1 MASDQKR
8 LFLTLS
14 LSALVLFGWQYFFA
28 PKNQFENGTLP
39 KTESASTAVEN
50 QSNTTS
56 KTVENRPVV
65 DSTEANKISSVSN
78 PAVTKAQSFT
88 LKNSMSE
95 VKINSN
101 LLISSMFPLNEDR
114 DEFTAIVGKRKPFQ
128 FFIVRDGVMTPLN
141 FNFSQTD
148 AASISGSDSR
158 FGVSFHGNIDDKGLF
173 VWNLKSTT
181 PYQYL
186 VRMESTE
193 QEGEGRQV
201 RQYITLLKDTKHTK
215 IDSAE
220 SYDGPLQWMG
230 IDYHYHLFANV
241 IKGKPMASINIDSG
255 NLVAKI
261 IESRTKLSGFS
272 FYGLKGYDELQ
283 KVGSNLHL
291 AVDFGIFG
299 IIAVP
304 ILKGLQFFYK
314 FAPNYGV
321 AIILIT
327 LFIRTLLFPLQ
338 FKSFK
343 SMKKMQKLQ
352 PELAKLKE
360 KHADDP
366 QKMQRATMELFKKN
380 GANPMGGCLPL
391 LLQMPVFFAFYQVLF
406 NSVELLHAPFVFWIH
421 DLSAKDPYYM
431 LPVLMGIA
439 MFFQTKLNP
448 STSADPMQK
457 KMMMF
462 MPLIFTFF
470 MKDLPAGLNL
480 YIFVSTVFGV
490 TQQLFVYKTVD

>member
-1 MASDQKR
+1 MLVMASEQKR

-28 PKNQFENGTLP
+28 PKNQFEKGSFDKNNQAVAQADSKHEKAVAVDKLPAEGTSNQAP
-39 KTESASTAVEN
+39 VE
-50 QSNTTS
+50 Q
-56 KTVENRPVV
+56 TVAP
-65 DSTEANKISSVSN
+65 SVSVYTLSN
-78 PAVTKAQSFT
+78 SVTKVVLTNELVIKSFMP
-88 LKNSMSE
+88 LKE
-95 VKINSN
+95 
-101 LLISSMFPLNEDR
+101 ER
-114 DEFTAIVGKRKPFQ
+114 DAFTDIVGVKKPFQ
-128 FFIVRDGVMTPLN
+128 FFIVNNGSLTPLL
-141 FNFSQTD
+141 FNLSKT
-148 AASISGSDSR
+148 SESEISGTDSR
-158 FGVSFHGNIDDKGLF
+158 FNIDFNAYLDEKGLF
-173 VWNLKSTT
+173 QWTLSSTK
-181 PYQYL
+181 PYQYFT
-186 VRMESTE
+186 RMQSEK
-193 QEGEGRQV
+193 QEGEGRQI
-201 RQYITLLKDTKHTK
+201 RQYVTLLKDTQRTN
-215 IDSAE
+215 IDDDE
-220 SYDGPLQWMG
+220 KYDGPLQWMAV
-230 IDYHYHLFANV
+230 DYHYHLFANV
-241 IKGKPMASINIDSG
+241 FNGKPMSSIKIASG
-255 NLVAKI
+255 NLDTKI
-261 IESRTKLSGFS
+261 IESTTSLSGFS
-272 FYGLKGYDELQ
+272 FYGLKGHDELQ
-283 KVGSNLHL
+283 AIGSKLHL
-291 AVDFGIFG
+291 AVDFGVFG

-304 ILKGLQFFYK
+304 ILKGIQFIYK
-314 FAPNYGV
+314 YVPNYGL

-327 LFIRTLLFPLQ
+327 IFIRTLLFPLQ

-406 NSVELLHAPFVFWIH
+406 NSVELLNAPFMLWIT
-421 DLSAKDPYYM
+421 DLSAKDQYYV
-431 LPVLMGIA
+431 LPILMGIA

-448 STSADPMQK
+448 STTADPMQK

-480 YIFVSTVFGV
+480 YILVSTVFGI

>member
-1 MASDQKR
+1 MASEQKR

-28 PKNQFENGTLP
+28 PKSQFDKGNF
-39 KTESASTAVEN
+39 
-50 QSNTTS
+50 SNTEASAPKGEVKPSATPS
-56 KTVENRPVV
+56 AQVADTASPTAASS
-65 DSTEANKISSVSN
+65 STPEVNNVSV
-78 PAVTKAQSFT
+78 FT
-88 LKNSMSE
+88 LKNSVSE
-95 VKINSN
+95 VKLTNELVIK
-101 LLISSMFPLNEDR
+101 SMIPLSEDR
-114 DEFTAIVGKRKPFQ
+114 DAFVDIVGAKKPFQ
-128 FFIVRDGVMTPLN
+128 IFIVQNGTLTPLN
-141 FNFSQTD
+141 FNLAQS
-148 AASISGSDSR
+148 SENNVSGVDSR
-158 FGVSFHGNIDDKGLF
+158 FGITFNGSIDDKGLF
-173 VWNLKSTT
+173 QWNLTSATA
-181 PYQYL
+181 YQYFTK
-186 VRMESTE
+186 MESTK
-193 QEGEGRQV
+193 QEGEGRQI
-201 RQYITLLKDTKHTK
+201 RQFVTLLKDTTHTNVDGEEK
-215 IDSAE
+215 
-220 SYDGPLQWMG
+220 YDGPLQWMG
-230 IDYHYHLFANV
+230 VDYHYHLFANV
-241 IKGKPMASINIDSG
+241 INGKPMASINIDKG
-255 NLVAKI
+255 NLEAKI
-261 IESRTKLSGFS
+261 IESTTKLSGFS
-272 FYGLKGYDELQ
+272 FYGLKGYDQLQ

-291 AVDFGIFG
+291 AVDFGVFG

-314 FAPNYGV
+314 YAPNYGV

-406 NSVELLHAPFVFWIH
+406 NSVELLNAPFIFWIK
-421 DLSAKDPYYM
+421 DLSAKDPYYV

-448 STSADPMQK
+448 STTADPMQK

-480 YIFVSTVFGV
+480 YIFVSTVFGIS
-490 TQQLFVYKTVD
+490 QQLFVYKTVD